1 MEQNKLKVSMLGRGY
16 AWLDTG
22 THESLIDAGSFV
34 KTIEDRQGLKMAC
47 IEEIAYENGWITQ
60 SQLELLAQGL
70 IKNQYGQYLMSIVSR
85 K

>member
-1 MEQNKLKVSMLGRGY
+1 
-16 AWLDTG
+16 
-22 THESLIDAGSFV
+22 
-34 KTIEDRQGLKMAC
+34 MAC